1 MQVGFYF
8 NQTRCT
14 GCNACRVAC
23 KDWHDQPSGPAS
35 WMRIGYIEEGPFPNI
50 FAGYFISNCYQ
61 CEDPVCSFVCP
72 NEAISKREEDGIVIV
87 DKDKCREEFPCGII
101 SKEKM
106 GPNFS
111 YGESQAPCQT
121 ACPVHLHIPAYIALI
136 AKGKFK
142 ESLDLIRR
150 RMPLPSVCGRVCL
163 HPCEEVCARKEVDQ
177 AIAIETLKGFVT
189 DNVSEELPKRIKT
202 TQSEKI
208 AIIGS
213 GPAGLAAAYDL
224 VRLGYNVTI
233 FEALSN
239 VGGMLAVGI
248 PDHRLPRDIL
258 NRDIDYIKALGVE
271 IKTNSPIDLN
281 QGINDL
287 LKDYGA
293 VLVAIGAHKGKKLN
307 IPGADLDGVLVG
319 TTFMRDVNLGK
330 EVKVGKKVIVI
341 GGGNVAM
348 DCARTAR
355 RLGATEVGVSCLE
368 CCDDMP
374 ADIIEVDQAREEGIE
389 IYDSRTFT
397 KILSYNGKVTGVGC
411 LEITGCTFDDDGEAH
426 FDVVGDEEHTLE
438 ADTVIFAIGQVPEVS
453 DSGIIKISK
462 KGTIT
467 ADSETFMIGINGI
480 FVAGD
485 CYSGVASIIDAIASG
500 QKSASKIHRYLQ
512 GDILRT
518 RPIPE
523 ILATEIKV
531 DIPSNTEKKE
541 RQIMPVL
548 SASERISNFK
558 EVSLGFSEETAIT
571 EAERCLNCAG
581 HLCKDVCPYSAPQF
595 VEEEKAKMQKCNYCV
610 DRFDVGKQP
619 ICVEACYARALDSG
633 TLEELKAKY
642 GDKRES
648 PGFSYSISAKPSIV
662 FKPKKK

>member
-467 ADSETFMIGINGI
+467 ADSETFMIGTNGI